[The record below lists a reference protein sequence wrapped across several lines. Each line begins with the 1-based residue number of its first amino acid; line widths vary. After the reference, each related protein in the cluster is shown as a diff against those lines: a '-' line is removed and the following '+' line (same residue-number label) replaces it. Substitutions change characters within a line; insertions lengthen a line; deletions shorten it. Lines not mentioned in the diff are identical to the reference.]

1 MTINC
6 LAESRSRYD
15 LSRSRPEKDRLRNTA
30 TEVLCTY
37 SDLVKPLS
45 PPHAKATPTDQG
57 SIFYT
62 MMGGGGRE
70 NEDLRAKNC
79 HTVLFT
85 RSLSDVKYRPQVQK
99 KIKQKIGKIS

>member
-62 MMGGGGRE
+62 MMGGGE
-70 NEDLRAKNC
+70 KM
-79 HTVLFT
+79 
-85 RSLSDVKYRPQVQK
+85 
-99 KIKQKIGKIS
+99 KICAQKIVILCYLHALCQM

>member
-62 MMGGGGRE
+62 MMGGGGRKWRFARKK
-70 NEDLRAKNC
+70 LSYC
-79 HTVLFT
+79 VIYTLFV
-85 RSLSDVKYRPQVQK
+85 RC
-99 KIKQKIGKIS
+99 KI